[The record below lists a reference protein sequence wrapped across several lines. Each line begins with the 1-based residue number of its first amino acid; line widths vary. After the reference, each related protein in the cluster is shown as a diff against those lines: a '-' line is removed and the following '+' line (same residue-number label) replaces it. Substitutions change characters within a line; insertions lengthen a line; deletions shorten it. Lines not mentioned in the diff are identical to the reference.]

1 MPLNTITYSDFNIQF
16 IPSPITGDLV
26 KVTGQNSVVQSVMDL
41 VQMNH
46 YEKPF
51 HYEIGGNVLKL
62 LFEPVDN
69 VTAGLLAKEIED
81 VITNFEP
88 RASIIGVY
96 VSSNINDDG
105 YNIEVVFSILT
116 FTQAITLTTFLKR
129 LR

>member
-1 MPLNTITYSDFNIQF
+1 MLNTITYSDFNIGF
-16 IPSPITGDLV
+16 IPNPISGDLT

-41 VQMNH
+41 VQLNH

-51 HYEIGGNVLKL
+51 HFEIGGNVLKL

-69 VTAGLLAKEIED
+69 ITAGLLAKEIED

-88 RASIIGVY
+88 RANVIGVY
-96 VSSNINDDG
+96 VASNVNDDG
-105 YNIEVVFSILT
+105 YNVEVVFSILT
-116 FTQAITLTTFLKR
+116 FTQAITLTTFLRR